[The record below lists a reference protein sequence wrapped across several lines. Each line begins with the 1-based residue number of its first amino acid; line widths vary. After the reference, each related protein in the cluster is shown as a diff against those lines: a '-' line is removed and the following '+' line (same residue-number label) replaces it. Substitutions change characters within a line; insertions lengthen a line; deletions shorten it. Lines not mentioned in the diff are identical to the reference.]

1 MVAVRG
7 CPEEVV
13 VYERLDDGVYVGGG
27 VGEVGVFAGDEVAV
41 ENGEVRVFDG

>member
-7 CPEEVV
+7 CPQEVT

-27 VGEVGVFAGDEVAV
+27 IGEVGVFAGDEVAV
-41 ENGEVRVFDG
+41 EDSQVRLFDG